1 MQFLDF
7 SPPIRSAV
15 TEFMGRFPAAGST
28 GEVHMCR
35 FSVLIKCDDLLHGSL
50 SFSANRTGSTECCV
64 LAETRGREPP
74 AQPRANVAHE
84 VRRSKLVT
92 LSYCVSLLIQC
103 QLCSLFL
110 DPCLMMEHSR
120 G

>member
-1 MQFLDF
+1 MICFMAASAFLQ
-7 SPPIRSAV
+7 
-15 TEFMGRFPAAGST
+15 TEPAA
-28 GEVHMCR
+28 
-35 FSVLIKCDDLLHGSL
+35 
-50 SFSANRTGSTECCV
+50 TECCV